1 MLSPHSFPHCEKSGL
16 VEGAAVGQ
24 KLAEVP
30 AAACFPELV
39 IALAAEVDAPVDAS
53 PGFVELSK
61 EQLCIREVAEADG
74 KA

>member
-1 MLSPHSFPHCEKSGL
+1 
-16 VEGAAVGQ
+16 VGQ